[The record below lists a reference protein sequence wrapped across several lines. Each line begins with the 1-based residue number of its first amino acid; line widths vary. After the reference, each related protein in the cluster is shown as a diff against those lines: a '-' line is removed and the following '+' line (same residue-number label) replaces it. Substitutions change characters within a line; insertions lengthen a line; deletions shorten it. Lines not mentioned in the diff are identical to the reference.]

1 MKEVV
6 IEKQVGRI
14 TLSKNNLL
22 IEDTI
27 NMIEIEYWEERLEKT
42 LKQPFAIT
50 FRKNDKG
57 KFVYS
62 IYTNLRGKTSVFK

>member
-1 MKEVV
+1 MKNVTV
-6 IEKQVGRI
+6 EKKVGRI
-14 TLSKNNLL
+14 AISKNNLL
-22 IEDTI
+22 IKDTV
-27 NMIEIEYWEERLEKT
+27 NMEEIEYWEDRLEKE

-62 IYTNLRGKTSVFK
+62 VYTNLRGKRSVFK